1 MSTAIPSSPAKSKSK
16 KVKEKEKDRDHERK
30 QLPGERLKIVV
41 RRLPPNLPE
50 DIFWQSVSNWVTDDT
65 VMWKLYFPGKPKKRM
80 NKENIPSRAYIAFKD
95 SEHLLFFSREYD
107 GHKFV
112 DKAGNESY
120 AVVEFA
126 PYQKVPGEKKKPDS
140 RNATIEKGQALR
152 VRYAMFSI
160 SNAHLDEDYIS
171 FVESLNVQSNAE
183 PVTIETLVASTRP
196 ASPPKTTPLLEALKA
211 ERQAQK
217 DKEAI
222 IRNHPHYKD
231 LMNAPNPHALRK
243 EEKRKIA
250 RAEVPPPSVG
260 KKPKKGAPS
269 PAPSKQIQI
278 QTKPNASGSLTGK
291 PNLVPPTKPSGRPG
305 RVRHASKGPTEATPV
320 PPTAPVPSTS
330 PKDTTP
336 VANSPHQ
343 IPPSVPTS
351 TAPPR
356 RGRPVLGLGS
366 RHFEAALNGVGV
378 NGERKRKEKGK
389 EPATATAFA
398 QEPNAQDK
406 PVPAPVSPRRSRHRK
421 EGPSGNAASPS
432 VIPDANGSST
442 LTMQQ
447 GEGPSVP
454 NIFNV
459 GRGGRRGGRGG
470 RGRGGP
476 PRGG

>member
-140 RNATIEKGQALR
+140 RNATIEK
-152 VRYAMFSI
+152 
-160 SNAHLDEDYIS
+160 DEDYIS

-231 LMNAPNPHALRK
+231 LMNAPNPHAPRK

-278 QTKPNASGSLTGK
+278 QTKPNASGSMTGK

-330 PKDTTP
+330 PKDITP

-447 GEGPSVP
+447 GEGPNVP
-454 NIFNV
+454 NIFN
-459 GRGGRRGGRGG
+459 GRVKTKQREIKIPDFWIHAR
-470 RGRGGP
+470 
-476 PRGG
+476 